1 MLSITTKPSPAGAVA
16 HAASSDVM
24 LQTSDLSRIYRV
36 GRNTVT
42 ALDGVDLSIRRGE
55 FVAIMGPSG
64 CGKSTLLNLLGG
76 LDRPSRGSVQLDGHN
91 LSAKDDEAM
100 AALRRRT
107 LGFIFQRHDLF
118 PFLTARENVE
128 FPLLLAGICS
138 TDRRLQSDL
147 MLAQVG
153 LSDRADYL
161 PDELS
166 GGQQQRVGIA
176 RALIN
181 HPSVLLADEPTGN
194 LDSATASDVLDA
206 MTVLVRQAGLTL
218 VMVTHSA
225 EDASRA
231 DRIVRLRDGRIVD
244 DGGDNNGS

>member
-1 MLSITTKPSPAGAVA
+1 MLSITTKPSPEAVVA
-16 HAASSDVM
+16 HAASSEVA
-24 LQTSDLSRIYRV
+24 LQTTDLTRIYRM

-42 ALDGVDLSIRRGE
+42 ALDGIDLSIGRGE

-76 LDRPSRGSVQLDGHN
+76 LDRPSRGSVQLAGHD
-91 LSAKDDEAM
+91 LSAMRDQDM
-100 AALRRRT
+100 AGLRRRT

-128 FPLLLAGICS
+128 FPLLLGGVRPA
-138 TDRRLQSDL
+138 DRRPQSDL

-181 HPSVLLADEPTGN
+181 HPSLLLADEPTGN
-194 LDSATASDVLDA
+194 LDSATASEVLDVL
-206 MTVLVRQAGLTL
+206 TNLVRQAGLTL

-231 DRIVRLRDGRIVD
+231 DRIVRLRDGRIVQ
-244 DGGDNNGS
+244 DGGKQ